1 MTRHADPRIVSED
14 KLTPMH
20 KHNMRVDEYKNRW
33 ALAHG
38 IPIVRIWEKDIN
50 ESPSK
55 VMEMLKKR
63 LYLENE
69 KRLINEK
76 KNKRHTN
83 KIK

>member
-1 MTRHADPRIVSED
+1 
-14 KLTPMH
+14 MH
-20 KHNMRVDEYKNRW
+20 KHNIRVDEYKNRW

-50 ESPSK
+50 DSPSRVLDELK
-55 VMEMLKKR
+55 VILGLQEKKMI
-63 LYLENE
+63 LTEN
-69 KRLINEK
+69 